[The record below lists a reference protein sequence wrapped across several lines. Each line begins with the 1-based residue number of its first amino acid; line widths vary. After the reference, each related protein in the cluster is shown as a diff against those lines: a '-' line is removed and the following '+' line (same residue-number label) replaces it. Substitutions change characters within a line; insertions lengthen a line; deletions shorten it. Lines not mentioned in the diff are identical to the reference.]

1 MGLGMATVKQATKTL
16 ITQGLKQGME
26 ASYGGNG
33 TDLGSSMAK
42 EFADTIGEDFEKA
55 TENFFKEGQIIGTIN
70 YTGGCTAGAASGTLI
85 YSGTELSM
93 N

>member
-1 MGLGMATVKQATKTL
+1 MGLGMITVQQAAKTL

-26 ASYGGNG
+26 SSYGINN
-33 TDLGSSMAK
+33 TDLGSSMAEK
-42 EFADTIGEDFEKA
+42 FADTIGEDFEKA
-55 TENFFKEGQIIGTIN
+55 TENFFKEGQIVGTVT

-93 N
+93 S